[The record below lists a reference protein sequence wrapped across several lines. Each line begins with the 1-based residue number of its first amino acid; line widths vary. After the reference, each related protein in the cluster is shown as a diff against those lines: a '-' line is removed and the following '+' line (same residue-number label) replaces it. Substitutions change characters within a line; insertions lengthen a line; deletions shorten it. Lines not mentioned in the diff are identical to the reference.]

1 MKPRDGGRYFDGT
14 LGYGGHARTIL
25 EKSSPTGLLAGT
37 DLDRQAIARLQDDLA
52 QFAGRINLFQG
63 NYTEIDRICA
73 MLGWERLD
81 GILLDLGMSSTALD
95 DPARGF
101 SFLREGPLDMRFS
114 SAAELTAETVVNTY
128 EEADLAAVIKEY
140 GEERF
145 ARRIARRIV
154 ESRPLATTTE
164 LASVVSSA
172 IPRRFHPQHIHPAT
186 KTFQALRMEV
196 NREIENL
203 TEFLPKAASLLGPGG
218 VIAIISFHSLE
229 DRIVKRFLSGV
240 PDTFVFPRGLPA
252 PEPAWNLERITR
264 KPIIPSEQEIRSN
277 PRSRS
282 AKLRASRRAA

>member
-1 MKPRDGGRYFDGT
+1 MPRDGGRYFDGT
-14 LGYGGHARTIL
+14 LGYGGHARSIL

-37 DLDRQAIARLQDDLA
+37 DLDEQAVSRLTDDLA
-52 QFAGRINLFQG
+52 RFRGRIHLFQG
-63 NYTEIDRICA
+63 NYTEIDRVCA
-73 MLGWERLD
+73 MLGWENLD
-81 GILLDLGMSSTALD
+81 GILLDLGMSSAALD

-101 SFLREGPLDMRFS
+101 SFLKEGPLDMRFS
-114 SAAELTAETVVNTY
+114 STAALTAETVVNTY
-128 EEADLAAVIKEY
+128 EEADLASVIKEY

-186 KTFQALRMEV
+186 KTFQSLRMEV

-203 TEFLPKAASLLGPGG
+203 TSFLPKAASLLRPGG
-218 VIAIISFHSLE
+218 VIAVISFHSLE
-229 DRIVKRFLSGV
+229 DRIVKRFLSGA
-240 PDTFVFPRGLPA
+240 PDAFVFPRGLPV
-252 PEPAWNLERITR
+252 PETAWKFERITR
-264 KPIIPSEQEIRSN
+264 KPITPSEEEIRDN

-282 AKLRASRRAA
+282 ARLRAARRGA